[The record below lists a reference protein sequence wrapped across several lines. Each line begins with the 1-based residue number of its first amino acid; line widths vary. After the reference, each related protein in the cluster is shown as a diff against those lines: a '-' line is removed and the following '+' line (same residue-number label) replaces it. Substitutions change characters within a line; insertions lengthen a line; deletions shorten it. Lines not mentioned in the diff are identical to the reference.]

1 VTRRL
6 AFALWAVLTVP
17 ASAQNAGTTNRMI
30 CTDAMALVKDRG
42 AVFLDTGGQTYRRFV
57 RDRSFCELTE
67 IADLQFVPTR
77 DNPECPI
84 GYRCREPGYGD
95 WDWQ

>member
-1 VTRRL
+1 MTRCL
-6 AFALWAVLTVP
+6 ALALCAVLAVP
-17 ASAQNAGTTNRMI
+17 ASAQTSGVTSRMT
-30 CTDAMALVKDRG
+30 CLDAMALVKRQG
-42 AVFLDTGGQTYRRFV
+42 SVLLDTGNQTVFRFV
-57 RDRSFCELTE
+57 RDRSFCEITE

-77 DNPECPI
+77 DNPECPL

>member
-1 VTRRL
+1 MTRRL
-6 AFALWAVLTVP
+6 ALALCAVLAVP
-17 ASAQNAGTTNRMI
+17 ASAQTPGITSRMM
-30 CTDAMALVKDRG
+30 CTDAMALVKRQG
-42 AVFLDTGGQTYRRFV
+42 AVVLDTGQATHRFV
-57 RDRSFCELTE
+57 RDRSFCEITE